1 MAVLPIRIT
10 GEPVLHSPAAPVG
23 TVTAEVRALVAD
35 MIETMKA
42 APGVGLA
49 APQVGVDARIFV
61 YDWVDDSGERH
72 HGTAIDP
79 ELLVSPPPLG
89 EADEDEDSEGCL
101 SVPGERFPL
110 LRSEHAL
117 LRATDLEGRRF
128 ELEADGWLA
137 RILQHE
143 YDHLQGVLYVGSRTR
158 TGKPPSRPSRSS
170 HGARRGRA
178 GCPAAITS
186 RTDARPARAPR
197 GLGRVRRPSRASAA
211 GPRRRPPRR

>member
-10 GEPVLHSPAAPVG
+10 GEPVLHSPASPVG
-23 TVTAEVRALVAD
+23 AVTAEVRSLVAD
-35 MIETMKA
+35 MVDTMRA

-61 YDWVDDSGERH
+61 YDWVDEGGERH

-117 LRATDLEGRRF
+117 LRATDLDGRRY

-143 YDHLQGVLYVGSRTR
+143 YDHLQGILYVDRLAHPHGKAALKAIKKQSWGSP
-158 TGKPPSRPSRSS
+158 GQSWLP
-170 HGARRGRA
+170 GR
-178 GCPAAITS
+178 
-186 RTDARPARAPR
+186 DH
-197 GLGRVRRPSRASAA
+197 LED
-211 GPRRRPPRR
+211 

>member
-1 MAVLPIRIT
+1 MAVLPLCIT
-10 GEPVLHSPAAPVG
+10 GEPVLHSPAAEVG
-23 TVTAEVRALVAD
+23 AVTDEVRALVTD

-72 HGTAIDP
+72 SGTAIDP

-89 EADEDEDSEGCL
+89 DPDDEEDSEGCL

-110 LRSEHAL
+110 RRSERAL
-117 LRATDLEGRRF
+117 LRATDLDGRRY
-128 ELEADGWLA
+128 ELEAHGWLA

-143 YDHLQGVLYVGSRTR
+143 YDHLQGILYVDRLTHPHAKAALKAIKKQSWGSP
-158 TGKPPSRPSRSS
+158 GQSWLP
-170 HGARRGRA
+170 GR
-178 GCPAAITS
+178 
-186 RTDARPARAPR
+186 DH
-197 GLGRVRRPSRASAA
+197 LED
-211 GPRRRPPRR
+211 